1 MIVLCYLLVGLAGL
15 GAVQAIAGLL
25 AVGVFTRR
33 GGAST
38 AGLPP
43 VTVLKPICG
52 DEPLLEE
59 AISSFCVQDY
69 PAYQLVIGAQDPR
82 DPALDIARR
91 VQARFPERDI
101 SIVVDASQHGQNR
114 KISNVMNTFASAKHE
129 FLVIADS
136 DLHVAPDYLTR
147 VVATLQEPGAGLV
160 TTVVAGEAAVDGV
173 AAMLG
178 TTQAS
183 HSFLPGVLM
192 AGVLGRQD
200 CLGWTMAL
208 RRQTLE
214 QVGGLGAL
222 VDYLA
227 DDNVLGREVRRL
239 GLSVR
244 LADTIP
250 VVTLQERS
258 LGLLWLRELR
268 WARTIAGVAPLGF
281 LAGSLQFP
289 IFWSLLAVLLSGFA
303 PWTVAAFAAAWAIRA
318 AAARGIDAMLR
329 GHTARQPKRVPIWLL
344 PLRDVLS
351 IVEIVASQW
360 TDVVVWRGHR
370 IRADSA
376 PAANAPDMRTPSLPA
391 MQTARR

>member
-1 MIVLCYLLVGLAGL
+1 
-15 GAVQAIAGLL
+15 
-25 AVGVFTRR
+25 
-33 GGAST
+33 
-38 AGLPP
+38 
-43 VTVLKPICG
+43 
-52 DEPLLEE
+52 
-59 AISSFCVQDY
+59 
-69 PAYQLVIGAQDPR
+69 
-82 DPALDIARR
+82 
-91 VQARFPERDI
+91 
-101 SIVVDASQHGQNR
+101 
-114 KISNVMNTFASAKHE
+114 
-129 FLVIADS
+129 
-136 DLHVAPDYLTR
+136 
-147 VVATLQEPGAGLV
+147 
-160 TTVVAGEAAVDGV
+160 
-173 AAMLG
+173 
-178 TTQAS
+178 
-183 HSFLPGVLM
+183 M